1 MNEGAFI
8 LSENLGKVIT
18 ACLLSMVPT
27 FEGRYAVVSALATGM
42 PALPAFLLAVI
53 ASTLPMPF
61 LLWLLR
67 PILDWVLSWP
77 IKPIRYLAD
86 RFITKAQEK
95 AAKMHKGSLWALY
108 LFVALP
114 LPGTGVWTGS
124 AIAVLLDIKR
134 LPAACVI
141 LFGNI
146 TACGIMTLI
155 ATGAVSFL
163 SFLL

>member
-18 ACLLSMVPT
+18 TCLLSMVPT
-27 FEGRYAVVSALATGM
+27 FEGRYAVVTALAAGM

-95 AAKMHKGSLWALY
+95 AAKMRKGSLWALY